1 MMRKFFLSFLALT
14 SAMSGAVAGTPLSID
29 DAIAPGA
36 MLKVVIS
43 PDTKHLA
50 GILFNGT
57 NYGLAIYDS
66 VTLKAKLV
74 YDGSDRGFGRYWTYL
89 RAPTNVEWAGNDLL
103 TVDLGIHVATLTRE
117 GKLVKE
123 FGESLIG
130 PAERGNPESVMK
142 LVYTDRE
149 NGEIA
154 LGNARTGQTWDISYP
169 SGKPMRWAFD
179 KRGQLRGVTLMNSA
193 FWKDVTKVSNWYRA
207 SADAKWE
214 LLAEFGVNDE
224 YWTPVYVP
232 ETPGKLVVRSR
243 EGRDTYAMFEYDV
256 ATRSM
261 GSMMVGHP
269 ALDII
274 SAHDVAGGNEA
285 VDRVVTYG
293 MKLQQTWFDPVW
305 ARLQATV
312 DATFPGTVNILSG
325 DPAKRV
331 LIYSYSDVDPGAW
344 YLLDIDGMRLRT
356 VTSAKPRIKPEE
368 MHRMEV
374 VSYKAD
380 DGLAIPAYLT
390 RPNNSTGPQP
400 AVVLI
405 HGGPIARDS
414 WRWEAE
420 VQLLASRGYVVLQP
434 QFRGSSGFGR
444 KFERAGFGQWGLA
457 MQDDVTA
464 GVHYLVREGIA
475 DPKRICIYG
484 ASYGGYAALWGLVKT
499 PELYRCGVSFAGVS
513 DIEHMWK
520 DRSDTSGNKVSREM
534 MANRIG
540 DVSVQK
546 AQFAEVS
553 PLRNAARIKAP
564 VLLMH
569 GVIDQRVPL
578 SHGQKMRAELKRLGK
593 QVEWLEFENEGHGV
607 RFVSNEKKYYETLL
621 DFLHRE
627 IGGLPANP

>member
-1 MMRKFFLSFLALT
+1 MS
-14 SAMSGAVAGTPLSID
+14 SAIAATPLKIN
-29 DAIAPGA
+29 DATAPGA

-50 GILFNGT
+50 SIVFNGT
-57 NYGLAIYDS
+57 NYGLAMFDS
-66 VTLKAKLV
+66 ETLKAKLI
-74 YDGSDRGFGRYWTYL
+74 YDGSGGRLGSYNLYL
-89 RAPTNVEWAGNDLL
+89 RAPSNVEWAGNDLL

-117 GKLVKE
+117 GKLLTE

-154 LGNARTGQTWDISYP
+154 LGDARTGKTWDMSYP
-169 SGKPMRWAFD
+169 SGKPLRWAFD
-179 KRGQLRGVTLMNSA
+179 KRGQLRAVTLMNSA

-207 SADAKWE
+207 SSDAKWE
-214 LLAEFGVNDE
+214 LLAEFSVSDE

-261 GSMMVGHP
+261 GGVMVGHP
-269 ALDII
+269 TLDII
-274 SAHDVAGGNEA
+274 AAHDVAGGNEA

-293 MKLQQTWFDPVW
+293 MKLQQVWFDPTW
-305 ARLQATV
+305 ARLQASV
-312 DATFPGTVNILSG
+312 DKTFPGMVNVLSG
-325 DPAKRV
+325 DPAKRI
-331 LIYSYSDVDPGAW
+331 LIHSYSDVDPGIW
-344 YLLDIDGMRLRT
+344 YLLDIEGMRLRT
-356 VTSAKPRIKPEE
+356 VAVANPRINPEE
-368 MHRMEV
+368 MRPMEV
-374 VSYKAD
+374 ISYKAD
-380 DGLAIPAYLT
+380 DGLMIPAYLT
-390 RPNNSTGPQP
+390 RPKNAAGPQP
-400 AVVLI
+400 TVVLI

-414 WRWEAE
+414 WYWDAE

-444 KFERAGFGQWGLA
+444 RFEKAGIGQWGLA

-464 GVHYLVREGIA
+464 GVQYLVREGIA
-475 DPKRICIYG
+475 DPERICIYG

-513 DIEHMWK
+513 DIEHMWN
-520 DRSDTSGNKVSREM
+520 DRSDRAGNKVTREM
-534 MANRIG
+534 MTSRIG
-540 DVSVQK
+540 DVSAQK
-546 AQFAEVS
+546 EQFAQVS
-553 PLRNAARIKAP
+553 PLRHAARIKAP

-569 GVIDQRVPL
+569 GVFDKRVPL
-578 SHGQKMRAELKRLGK
+578 SHGQKMRSELKRHGK
-593 QVEWLEFENEGHGV
+593 QVEWLEFDDEGHGIGYV
-607 RFVSNEKKYYETLL
+607 RNKRTYYETLL
-621 DFLHRE
+621 DFLHRQ
-627 IGGLPANP
+627 IGGLPANLDEAKPNP